1 MKPRICAALTARTL
15 NGAIRMAEAAENS
28 GAGILEL
35 RLDYLNSYEHLR
47 DLVKST
53 RLPMILTLRKR
64 GEGGK
69 FRGSEE
75 KRISILLKASGEGF
89 IYVDVELSTSGLAKV
104 LRKLD
109 KIGVKKIVSYHNL
122 KSTPHQ
128 MELLQIAR
136 NEMKVGADICKI
148 VTKAN
153 TVNDNFTC
161 LNIVSKMQ
169 KRTKIICFATG
180 KLGVPSR
187 VLSPLFGAYL
197 TFASVTR
204 GKESAP
210 GQLTVKEMREIYQIL
225 GAF

>member
-1 MKPRICAALTARTL
+1 MTPRICAALTAHTL

-28 GAGILEL
+28 GADMLEL
-35 RLDYLNSYEHLR
+35 RLDYLNNYTHLR

-53 RLPMILTLRKR
+53 RLPTILTLRKR

-75 KRISILLKASGEGF
+75 KRVSTLLKAAVEGF
-89 IYVDVELSTSGLAKV
+89 RYVDVERSTSGLVKV
-104 LRKLD
+104 LRELD

-122 KSTPHQ
+122 KLTPHQ
-128 MELLQIAR
+128 MGLLQIAR
-136 NEMKVGADICKI
+136 KEMRVGADICKI

-153 TVNDNFTC
+153 TVNDNLTC

-180 KLGVPSR
+180 KLGVTSR

-210 GQLTVKEMREIYQIL
+210 GQLTVKEMRDIYQIL